1 MKRIPYGISDYKK
14 LILENY
20 IFVDKTKYIEK
31 LENYHSPYIFFLRP
45 RRFGKSLFTSMLSYY
60 YDCKEENSFEE
71 LFGYS
76 YIGKNKTVN
85 ANGYYI
91 LKFNFSSLNS
101 NSRELLQE
109 TFINS
114 IRASFDRFIKDYE
127 LKTTYRRDE
136 KDAASM
142 LDNFF
147 TSVKYEINK
156 PIYVII
162 DEYDHFANELLSF
175 KPELFKDLIS
185 KTGFVR
191 KFYEALKKGTEFIV
205 GKIFATGVSPI
216 TLDSMTSGFNIGDNL
231 TRNELF
237 HEMMG
242 FTDSEV
248 KDLIKTTSKI
258 EISQEE
264 LNRLMIILT
273 KNYNGYL
280 FSERANTRLFN
291 SDMILYYLKYYV
303 ETGLAPK
310 KLIDENIASDY
321 NKIGNLFNLTTKG
334 SSTKI
339 IDKILRGEEL
349 VGEIT
354 SQFSLENE
362 FGEEDF
368 LSLLFYLGFLTIDK
382 EDFADV
388 IYKVPNEAIKG
399 VYFEFFAKKL
409 EEDSN
414 YEIDTLEIKKSVKN
428 IAVNGDISSFVK
440 IIEQTLNKLSN
451 RDFITFD
458 EKYIKII
465 MIAYLNLAKV
475 YLIKS
480 EYEVEEG
487 YIDIAL
493 LNNYMVKP
501 KYYGMIELKYITKKE
516 YEKSGENIIEFRKK
530 EAVDQINKYKT
541 SQELIEY
548 PEIKK
553 WVLVFV
559 KDRCVVNLEVE

>member
-162 DEYDHFANELLSF
+162 DKYDHFANELLSF

-399 VYFEFFAKKL
+399 VYFDFFAKKL